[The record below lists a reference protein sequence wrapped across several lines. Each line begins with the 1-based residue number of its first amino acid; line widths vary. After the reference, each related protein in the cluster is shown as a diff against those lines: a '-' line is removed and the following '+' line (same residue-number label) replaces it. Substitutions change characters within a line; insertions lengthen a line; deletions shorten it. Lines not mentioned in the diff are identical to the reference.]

1 MFWNVLYICKK
12 KSFFAIIFFLLIY
25 RPEEQKA
32 HPQEVVNS
40 LKTYAKSIK
49 RKSSTAKFM
58 LVATTIRESDELLET
73 QPSPEGDGSKNAT
86 HEKDVFSD
94 GKAPIA
100 GSEEVRKEVIPPE
113 FALVLHCFF

>member
-1 MFWNVLYICKK
+1 MLN
-12 KSFFAIIFFLLIY
+12 AI
-25 RPEEQKA
+25 RKEEQQA

-73 QPSPEGDGSKNAT
+73 ENKAEGEVFKDGKEGLASSSPEAK
-86 HEKDVFSD
+86 
-94 GKAPIA
+94 
-100 GSEEVRKEVIPPE
+100 KEVKV
-113 FALVLHCFF
+113 A

>member
-1 MFWNVLYICKK
+1 
-12 KSFFAIIFFLLIY
+12 
-25 RPEEQKA
+25 
-32 HPQEVVNS
+32 
-40 LKTYAKSIK
+40 
-49 RKSSTAKFM
+49 M

-73 QPSPEGDGSKNAT
+73 QPSQEGDGSKNAT

-113 FALVLHCFF
+113 FALVLHCFFLSINPRLKIASSCILVDTFSFHH